1 MNVAVVD
8 LGFGDAGKGTIT
20 DFLVRHLGA
29 ERVVRFN
36 GGAQAGHN
44 VVTPDGRHHT
54 FSQFGAGSFVPGV
67 LTLLGP
73 DFLLHPLGMAVEAEH
88 LAQVGVHDIW
98 QRTFVDAQARVI
110 TPLQQ
115 ATNHWRELQRGAAA
129 HGSCGVGVGECVADS
144 LRHDDTIRA
153 ADLSRPARLRRLLKR
168 QHERHREAILTT
180 GTALP
185 GIFDDPELIDRV
197 LEVWADLGR
206 RIQLLEAVADNLP
219 ETGVVFEGAQG
230 VLLDEWWGFHP
241 HTTWSDC
248 TFGGVEALTVAPF
261 HRLGVLRS
269 FGVRHGPGP
278 FPGEGAVT
286 LPEHHNAEGR
296 WQGPVRTGAFD
307 AVLLR
312 YALQV
317 CGGVDSIALT
327 HLDRLEHGPVVT
339 AIGGKGR
346 LEPGERCDL
355 EGRAALTAWL
365 LSAEVEV
372 AVCSV
377 AEVVRE
383 AAPVSIESRGERATE
398 KVVVGD
404 LGGAERP
411 GSHRVWRDR

>member
-1 MNVAVVD
+1 MNIAVVD

-29 ERVVRFN
+29 DRVVRFN

-44 VVTPDGRHHT
+44 VITPDGRHHT
-54 FSQFGAGSFVPGV
+54 FAQFGAGSFVPGV

-88 LAQVGVHDIW
+88 LEKVGVHDIW
-98 QRTFVDAQARVI
+98 QRTFVDARARVI
-110 TPLQQ
+110 TPFQQ
-115 ATNHWRELQRGAAA
+115 ATNHWRELQRGASA

-144 LRHDDTIRA
+144 LSHDDTVRA
-153 ADLSRPARLRRLLKR
+153 ADLSRPARLRSLLER
-168 QHERHREAILTT
+168 QHARHRQAILAT
-180 GTALP
+180 GAALP
-185 GIFDDPELIDRV
+185 GIFDDPGLVDRV
-197 LEVWADLGR
+197 LEVWTGLGR
-206 RIQLLEAVADNLP
+206 RIQLLEDVAHGLP

-248 TFGGVEALTVAPF
+248 TFGGVTALTAAPF

-278 FPGEGAVT
+278 FPGEGKGAAD
-286 LPEHHNAEGR
+286 LQESHNADGR

-307 AVLLR
+307 SVLLR
-312 YALQV
+312 YALEV

-327 HLDRLEHGPVVT
+327 HLDRVERGPVVT
-339 AIGGKGR
+339 AIGEKRR
-346 LEPGERCDL
+346 LEPGGRFDL
-355 EGRAALTAWL
+355 EGRAELTAWL
-365 LSAEVEV
+365 GEAEVEV

-377 AEVVRE
+377 VDVVRGE
-383 AAPVSIESRGERATE
+383 APVSIESRGPRATE

-404 LGGAERP
+404 LGGL
-411 GSHRVWRDR
+411 GGVGG